1 MEKRVEACLVCGAPL
16 QYYET
21 AREMECI
28 YCHGKFL
35 SNAACEAGHYVCD
48 ACHSRKA
55 LEDIAE
61 ECRHCTGKNP
71 VEIAEKLM
79 EDPFV
84 HMHGPENHVLVGVAL
99 LTAYRNAGGAV
110 DWETALEELVRRGS
124 QVPGGVCG
132 FWGCCGAAVSAGIF
146 ISIVTGATPLTT
158 DTWGM
163 ANQMTAAALQAIG
176 DIGGPRCCKRNAFLS
191 ISQAAAFCRERL
203 GVELELPEEIVCSF
217 FQNNR
222 ECIGRRCPYNPVN
235 HRGK

>member
-1 MEKRVEACLVCGAPL
+1 MEKRAEACLVCGAPL
-16 QYYET
+16 QYDET

-48 ACHSRKA
+48 ACHSRRA
-55 LEDIAE
+55 LENIAVA
-61 ECRHCTGKNP
+61 CGRFTGKDP

-84 HMHGPENHVLVGVAL
+84 HMHGPENHVLVGAAL

-235 HRGK
+235 HREE